1 MGRLSVLRYKHFV
14 LSIFGRSKNGRSA
27 WQFYHFIS
35 NILER
40 KKTNINVVDP
50 AKTELEISIGGLAS
64 IGNNTP
70 VCGGRYEVDDG
81 IKVNKQYSSVWR

>member
-1 MGRLSVLRYKHFV
+1 MFSVYLEGVKKKDLCDKFI
-14 LSIFGRSKNGRSA
+14 IF
-27 WQFYHFIS
+27 FS

-40 KKTNINVVDP
+40 KKKNINVVDP
-50 AKTELEISIGGLAS
+50 AKTELEKSIGGSAS

-81 IKVNKQYSSVWR
+81 IKVNKQSYMV